1 MPESPDPQLPPEIA
15 AILKVLGP
23 KARQH
28 YVFRRYLRPW
38 CTNQQIAWL
47 RGGQAKMVGV
57 GDVAV
62 QKYFYQLQQLTD
74 EDVTLVRDT
83 LLATANGFVRKLAE
97 SLIQCFTLPHTVRHF
112 IASTPGLPPDVL
124 RWIEEQIVNGEEN
137 YHCTIEHGL
146 IPALDEML
154 EGNTSFYSDPKA
166 CYEFL
171 YAVCVQYFRTK
182 KIRDAIGA
190 VRSLILGSDMNRVRS
205 LYTLISALRVA
216 DSLYRDRAEH
226 KIVILKNETGVPFVT
241 GDQPIIN
248 LHATHGQGI
257 PEELEFYY
265 PLSPARAMTLL
276 RVGTDVAEFAD
287 VSRVIILNELIV
299 KNSHEQVFSNSVG
312 QLEAIA
318 ASA

>member
-1 MPESPDPQLPPEIA
+1 MSESPDPQLPPEIA
-15 AILKVLGP
+15 AILKLSGQ

-38 CTNQQIAWL
+38 CTSQQIACL
-47 RGGQAKMVGV
+47 RHGAAKMVGV

-62 QKYFYQLQQLTD
+62 QKYFYELQRLTN

-83 LLATANGFVRKLAE
+83 LLATANGFVRDLAE
-97 SLIQCFTLPHTVRHF
+97 SLIQCFTLPHTVQNFVESR
-112 IASTPGLPPDVL
+112 PGLPPEVS
-124 RWIEEQIVNGEEN
+124 RWIEEQIINGEEN
-137 YHCTIEHGL
+137 YHCAIEHGL

-182 KIRDAIGA
+182 KIRAAIGA
-190 VRSLILGSDMNRVRS
+190 VKSPLPGSDMNRVRS
-205 LYTLISALRVA
+205 LYTLISALIVA
-216 DSLYRDRAEH
+216 DSLYQDRAEH
-226 KIVILKNETGVPFVT
+226 KIVILKNETAVPFVT

-257 PEELEFYY
+257 PKELEFYY

-276 RVGTDVAEFAD
+276 RAGTDVAEFAD
-287 VSRVIILNELIV
+287 VNRVITLNELIV

-312 QLEAIA
+312 HLERIA

>member
-1 MPESPDPQLPPEIA
+1 MRESPDPRLPPEIA
-15 AILKVLGP
+15 AILKLSGP

-38 CTNQQIAWL
+38 CTGQQIARL
-47 RGGQAKMVGV
+47 RDGEAKMIGV

-83 LLATANGFVRKLAE
+83 LLATANDFVRSLGE
-97 SLIQCFTLPHTVRHF
+97 SLIECFTLPHTVRHF
-112 IASTPGLPPDVL
+112 VESNSNLPPGVS

-137 YHCTIEHGL
+137 YHCAIEHGL

-171 YAVCVQYFRTK
+171 YAACVQYFRTK
-182 KIRDAIGA
+182 KIRAAIGA
-190 VRSLILGSDMNRVRS
+190 VKSPLPGSDMNRVRS
-205 LYTLISALRVA
+205 LYTMISALRVA
-216 DSLYRDRAEH
+216 DSLYQDRAEH
-226 KIVILKNETGVPFVT
+226 KIVILKNDTAIPFVT

-248 LHATHGQGI
+248 LHATYGEGV
-257 PEELEFYY
+257 PKDLEFYY

-276 RVGTDVAEFAD
+276 RVETDIPESAD
-287 VSRVIILNELIV
+287 LNRVTILNQLIV

-312 QLEAIA
+312 QLATIA
-318 ASA
+318 VSA